1 MTHQSLSS
9 LGERAL
15 IRRITTRLAASLPKR
30 PWVHVGPGDDAAVL
44 APERGAYDVLTT
56 DAVVDGVHFD
66 RTFVPPDA
74 VGHRALAVNLSD
86 LAAMGA
92 HPRAALLSFV
102 LPESLDA
109 VEIDR
114 LLDGLLPLA
123 AAHGVAIVGG
133 NITRTTGPLVIDVT
147 AIGTARPRTVLT
159 RDGAKPG
166 DEVYVTGSLGAAAVG
181 LRALQRE
188 RGAEVVRSAKA
199 SLTRLAPHSEICVER
214 YLRPIP
220 RVRVGTL
227 LGRTRAATSCM
238 DLSDGLADAASQ
250 VAEASGVGMRLEA
263 DALPVA
269 AGVREWQ
276 AAHGG
281 DLLETVTA
289 GGDDYELLFTVR
301 PSHRGRLR
309 GVRTRIG
316 DLPITRIGTVTRGR
330 EVVLA
335 TETGL
340 RELSAGFDHFR

>member
-1 MTHQSLSS
+1 LTHHSLSS

-15 IRRITTRLAASLPKR
+15 IRRITTRLAASLPRR

-66 RTFVPPDA
+66 RTFVPLEA

-123 AAHGVAIVGG
+123 SAHGVAIVGG

-159 RDGAKPG
+159 RDGARPG

-181 LRALQRE
+181 LQMLRTTP
-188 RGAEVVRSAKA
+188 GVGHSSPVVAES
-199 SLTRLAPHSEICVER
+199 CVGR

-276 AAHGG
+276 VAHGG

-309 GVRTRIG
+309 AVRTRIG

-335 TETGL
+335 TGTGL